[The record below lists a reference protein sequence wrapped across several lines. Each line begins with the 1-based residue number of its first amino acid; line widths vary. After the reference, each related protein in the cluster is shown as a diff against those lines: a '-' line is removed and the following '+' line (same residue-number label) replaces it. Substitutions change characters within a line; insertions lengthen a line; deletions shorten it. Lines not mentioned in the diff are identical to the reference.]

1 MSLQFQIRFR
11 DSKLSR
17 RKSKILESL
26 HDWFELDESR
36 EKYMADCVNWIF
48 LSAKENYEYAGFLC
62 LKKIGDA
69 TVELEVIKEIWGE
82 ENLCQIYI
90 MSLI

>member
-1 MSLQFQIRFR
+1 
-11 DSKLSR
+11 
-17 RKSKILESL
+17 
-26 HDWFELDESR
+26 
-36 EKYMADCVNWIF
+36 MADCVNWIF

-69 TVELEVIKEIWGE
+69 TVELEVFKEIWGE
-82 ENLCQIYI
+82 ENPCQIYI

>member
-1 MSLQFQIRFR
+1 MIGLNWMRAGKSIWQIASIGFSFR
-11 DSKLSR
+11 QK
-17 RKSKILESL
+17 KIMNMPV
-26 HDWFELDESR
+26 F
-36 EKYMADCVNWIF
+36 
-48 LSAKENYEYAGFLC
+48 C